1 MDDKTMALLGDK
13 SAQERLTDRG
23 VILPFQ
29 SCRSEVIKVKRVL
42 GAFWC
47 KCEKCGATS
56 GYGNS
61 AKAAVEIWNSRAPI
75 LTPELLK
82 RLEETE

>member
-1 MDDKTMALLGDK
+1 MDDKTLALLGDK
-13 SAQERLTDRG
+13 DAKERLTEREAS
-23 VILPFQ
+23 LPCQ
-29 SCRSEVIKVKRVL
+29 SCRIEVIKVQRVL

-61 AKAAVEIWNSRAPI
+61 AKAAVEIWNTRAPI

>member
-1 MDDKTMALLGDK
+1 MDDKTLALLGDK

-23 VILPFQ
+23 VILPCQ
-29 SCRSEVIKVKRVL
+29 SCRSEVIKVKRAL

-56 GYGNS
+56 GYKNS